1 MNSERGIETRNGK
14 HAETFDNAEICRRHD
29 FYSQRTDKHHKKGNR
44 GADTIGT
51 AIFILCARD
60 YDNRKR
66 RDR

>member
-1 MNSERGIETRNGK
+1 MNTERGIEARRSK
-14 HAETFDNAEICRRHD
+14 HAETFHNAEIFWRHD
-29 FYSQRTDKHHKKGNR
+29 FHSERPDKHHKKGNR